1 MKDKF
6 AGVLLATLQY
16 EHKFFYKHDSHEI
29 NQFYSWAVL
38 KLLTSV
44 HAGKIDDLSKNG
56 KSCNIEFYFFMEKQ
70 TI

>member
-44 HAGKIDDLSKNG
+44 LLDKINYLYKNFTQ
-56 KSCNIEFYFFMEKQ
+56 I
-70 TI
+70 

>member
-44 HAGKIDDLSKNG
+44 HAGKIDDLYISF
-56 KSCNIEFYFFMEKQ
+56 C
-70 TI
+70 